1 MGTNHNTID
10 FSNSYLKDFIV
21 YQDQN
26 LTSTCETYL
35 RTFQFPVFEL
45 LLFLQVSFKKV
56 NTFIMYFKVKNW
68 LSNFP
73 DTFPRSVFIHD
84 PLYFFI
90 LHRMLHWHYPGRRTS
105 PPGLD

>member
-45 LLFLQVSFKKV
+45 LLFLQVSFEKV
-56 NTFIMYFKVKNW
+56 N
-68 LSNFP
+68 
-73 DTFPRSVFIHD
+73 VFQSEK
-84 PLYFFI
+84 LAF
-90 LHRMLHWHYPGRRTS
+90 
-105 PPGLD
+105 